1 MTKSALIT
9 GINGQDGSYLAEYL
23 LSKNYRVFGTI
34 KRNSVAETQTARLD
48 NTYSR
53 LTLDYADM
61 TDMSSIMKMMFMSK
75 PDEIYHLA
83 AQSHVQISFV
93 EPIYTFN
100 ANAIGTANLLE
111 AAKMV
116 CPTAKIYNAASSEM
130 FGNQTDENGFQSED
144 TKMEPVSPYACSKV
158 FGYNLCKNYRQA
170 YNMFIGNGILFN
182 HESPRRGTNFVTT
195 KIVKGAC
202 EILRKKKKA
211 LSLGNLDSYRDWG
224 HAKDYVRAMH
234 LILQQK
240 DPDDFVIATGV
251 AHTVRNVCEYVFTKL
266 GMDYRDHVAIDDKYK
281 RPQELSFLKGN
292 ASKAKTILHWAPEFT
307 FETLLDDLIAY
318 WKEQ

>member
-1 MTKSALIT
+1 MKKTALIT

-23 LSKNYRVFGTI
+23 LSKDYNVFGTI

-48 NTYSR
+48 NVYSR
-53 LTLDYADM
+53 IGLEYADM
-61 TDMSSIMKMMFMSK
+61 TDMSSLMKVMFWSK

-111 AAKMV
+111 AARMV
-116 CPTAKIYNAASSEM
+116 CPIAKIYNAASSEM
-130 FGNQTDENGFQSED
+130 FGNQEDDDGFQSER

-158 FGYNLCKNYRQA
+158 FGYNLCKNYRYA
-170 YNMFIGNGILFN
+170 YKMFISNGILFN

-202 EILRKKKKA
+202 EILRKKKKE
-211 LSLGNLDSYRDWG
+211 LRLGNLDSYRDWG
-224 HAKDYVRAMH
+224 HAKDYVKAMH
-234 LILQQK
+234 LMLQQQS
-240 DPDDFVIATGV
+240 PNDFVIATGET
-251 AHTVRNVCEYVFTKL
+251 HTVREVCEYVFSKL
-266 GMDYRDHVAIDDKYK
+266 GMNYKDYVVIDNKYL

-292 ASKAKTILHWAPEFT
+292 TDKARNLLGWSPEFT